1 MKREWTDSQ
10 KQAIYANGGSV
21 IVSAAA
27 GSGKTA
33 VLVERVISMIIDE
46 ENPIDADRIL
56 VVTYTRA
63 AASELKERL
72 YSKLSEL
79 IKKDPYNKNLQ
90 RQQSL
95 LNKAHISTIHG
106 FCSSVV
112 KEFFY
117 TLNIE
122 RNFRI
127 ADEGE
132 LSLIKSDA
140 LKLTLD

>member
-56 VVTYTRA
+56 VKSVC
-63 AASELKERL
+63 
-72 YSKLSEL
+72 
-79 IKKDPYNKNLQ
+79 I
-90 RQQSL
+90 
-95 LNKAHISTIHG
+95 LN
-106 FCSSVV
+106 F
-112 KEFFY
+112 
-117 TLNIE
+117 
-122 RNFRI
+122 
-127 ADEGE
+127 
-132 LSLIKSDA
+132 LSL
-140 LKLTLD
+140 